1 MKNYITPNF
10 KFADMIPI
18 KAQGNTV
25 WDENNKDYIDLLGGI
40 AVNALG
46 HCHPEL
52 IKTLHEQ
59 ADKLWHIS
67 NTFTTTTSQA
77 LAERLV
83 KNTFAE
89 KVFFA
94 NSGAEVNEAALKLA
108 RKYAYDHFGPKKNK
122 IISCYNSFHGRT
134 LFTATVGGQEKYQ
147 TGFGPLPPAIY
158 YTEFNNTEALKDI
171 LDDET
176 CAFIVEPIQGESGV
190 LPAHLEFLKT
200 ARELCN
206 KHEIALI
213 LDEIQTGMGRTGSL
227 FAYQQYQITPDIL
240 TSAKALGCGLPIGAM
255 LTTDQFAEAF
265 TPGSHGTT
273 FGGNPLVCAVANTAF
288 DIINSEE
295 TLSNVKKQH
304 EYFESELNQIAAE
317 TGKFKLIR
325 GKGLLI
331 GCVLADEFE
340 GKANQVVSEA
350 LKAGV
355 IVNQAGPNVVR
366 LAPSLIINDED
377 RQKGLNRLKRALD
390 QWIPQ

>member
-10 KFADMIPI
+10 KFADIIPV

-25 WDENNKDYIDLLGGI
+25 WDQNNKDYIDLLGGI

-46 HCHPEL
+46 HCNPDL
-52 IKTLHEQ
+52 IQTIHEQ

-67 NTFTTTTSQA
+67 NTFTTTPAQE
-77 LAERLV
+77 LAEKFV

-89 KVFFA
+89 KVFLA
-94 NSGAEVNEAALKLA
+94 NSGAEANEAALKLA
-108 RKYAYDHFGPKKNK
+108 RKYAHDHFGCKKNK
-122 IISCYNSFHGRT
+122 IVSCHNSFHGRT
-134 LFTATVGGQEKYQ
+134 LLTVTVGGQEKYQ
-147 TGFGPLPPAIY
+147 SGFGPLPPSIY
-158 YTEFNNTEALKDI
+158 YTEFNNIETLKDI

-176 CAFIVEPIQGESGV
+176 CAFIVEPIQGEGGV
-190 LPAHLEFLKT
+190 LPAHLEFLKI

-206 KHEIALI
+206 KYNIAFI

-255 LTTDQFAEAF
+255 LTTNQFAESF

-273 FGGNPLVCAVANTAF
+273 FGGNPLICAVANTAF
-288 DIINSEE
+288 DIINSEN
-295 TLSNVKKQH
+295 TLNNVKRQH
-304 EYFESELNQIAAE
+304 EFFKTELTQIASE

-331 GCVLADEFE
+331 GCVLADRFL
-340 GKANQVVSEA
+340 GQAGQLVNEA

-355 IVNQAGPNVVR
+355 IVNQAGTNVIR
-366 LAPSLIINDED
+366 MTPSLIIDDED
-377 RQKGLNRLKRALD
+377 RQKGLNRFKKAVE
-390 QWIPQ
+390 QWIPE